1 MRNLKKQQLLFR
13 KKLMSSKTLM
23 NLVNEIWSNISVS
36 YDKHFQHG
44 FDSIMKTG
52 N

>member
-1 MRNLKKQQLLFR
+1 
-13 KKLMSSKTLM
+13 MSSKTLM

-36 YDKHFQHG
+36 YDKYFQDG
-44 FDSIMKTG
+44 FDSIVKTG

>member
-1 MRNLKKQQLLFR
+1 
-13 KKLMSSKTLM
+13 MSPKTLM